1 MTELSQEPGDYT
13 FKFVS
18 ISDAACPVHK
28 TTFELLQTVHVSR
41 HTRAR
46 NRGKATVSADRRW
59 LPQSPIHVLQAF
71 VRFHLQNET
80 GSTRKAPGLGTNEEE
95 REFSDRRGPQP
106 APRGKCG
113 RPLRRLYSR
122 HTDQAAGSGC
132 GHLVSS
138 IKGQAFRG

>member
-71 VRFHLQNET
+71 VCFHLKTKQET
-80 GSTRKAPGLGTNEEE
+80 LARLLVWGQVRRKEGSQTDEGHSLLPRANVDDPSDVYTAGTPTRRQVPDADT
-95 REFSDRRGPQP
+95 
-106 APRGKCG
+106 
-113 RPLRRLYSR
+113 
-122 HTDQAAGSGC
+122 
-132 GHLVSS
+132 
-138 IKGQAFRG
+138 